1 MHEEATQRRDLSR
14 ALRREQGAGS
24 HSRHSHGFGLGSTE
38 AAVIVYTLNKTGKK
52 NHTKFN
58 GTQPSLPAWPTR
70 YRNKRTVSQERR
82 STDAT
87 LEGAMAAV
95 QTKRD
100 LEEDYSLLPV
110 VHDIIKC
117 IDKDSAD
124 VHQEL
129 VKLKSKIQEARDQIS
144 SMPGIDVS
152 PAVQQQQLLTLRE
165 QVRTK
170 KQLLKKYKSL
180 CMFEVPKAS

>member
-1 MHEEATQRRDLSR
+1 
-14 ALRREQGAGS
+14 
-24 HSRHSHGFGLGSTE
+24 
-38 AAVIVYTLNKTGKK
+38 
-52 NHTKFN
+52 
-58 GTQPSLPAWPTR
+58 
-70 YRNKRTVSQERR
+70 
-82 STDAT
+82 
-87 LEGAMAAV
+87 MAAV

-180 CMFEVPKAS
+180 CMFELPKAS